1 MAGIRGQTRIL
12 GWADVSLLR
21 GFRNLTSGARILDP
35 RILQY
40 FRKMDFGTKR
50 LWVTLF
56 SIKKMVYKQ
65 KIIKQLHNYKFQLFS
80 FILVC
85 LTVNMLSLI
94 KSVRE
99 K

>member
-1 MAGIRGQTRIL
+1 MAGIKGQRRIL

-50 LWVTLF
+50 PRVTLF
-56 SIKKMVYKQ
+56 SIKKW
-65 KIIKQLHNYKFQLFS
+65 F
-80 FILVC
+80 
-85 LTVNMLSLI
+85 TVNMLSLI